1 MSATTLILPAGLRRR
16 PALLGGLAL
25 LCAVA
30 AIGAIGAGA
39 FPIPARATLSILL
52 EPLGI
57 ELGAH
62 APDQAMVLWGI
73 RLPRVLLGL
82 LIGATLGV
90 SGALM
95 QGLFR
100 NPLAEPGL
108 VGVGSGAALAA
119 AAVIV
124 FGGASYAALP
134 PLARELALPVAAFAG
149 GAACVWLVH
158 RLSVVE
164 GRVSV
169 ETMLLAGVAFNALGF
184 AGIGLLQAIA
194 DDQQLRGLTFW
205 MLGSLGGATW
215 TSLTAVAPLMAV
227 TLIGAPLLA
236 RALDA
241 LLLGEAEA
249 GHLGVRVERVRRIAV
264 ALVALGVGAGVAISG
279 LIGFIGL
286 IVPHMVRQAA
296 SPAHGTVI
304 PGAALLGAAMLVAA
318 DAVARTVVAP
328 AELPV
333 GVITSIAGA
342 PFFLAILLR
351 ARRGRA

>member
-1 MSATTLILPAGLRRR
+1 MNTAALTLPAGLRRR
-16 PALLGGLAL
+16 PAVLGGLAL
-25 LCAVA
+25 LCAA
-30 AIGAIGAGA
+30 ATVGAIGAGA
-39 FPIPARATLSILL
+39 FPIPAGATASILL

-62 APDQAMVLWGI
+62 TVDQAMVLWSI

-119 AAVIV
+119 ASVIV
-124 FGGASYAALP
+124 FGGAAYAAMP
-134 PLARELALPVAAFAG
+134 PIARELLLPAAAFAG
-149 GAACVWLVH
+149 GAGCVWLVH

-215 TSLTAVAPLMAV
+215 TTLAVVAPLMAV

-236 RALDA
+236 RSLDA

-249 GHLGVRVERVRRIAV
+249 GHLGVRVGRVRRAAV
-264 ALVALGVGAGVAISG
+264 ALVALGVGAGVAVSG

-296 SPAHGTVI
+296 SPAHGTVV
-304 PGAALLGAAMLVAA
+304 PGAALLGAALLVGA
-318 DAVARTVVAP
+318 DAVARTVAAP

>member
-25 LCAVA
+25 VCAVA

-39 FPIPARATLSILL
+39 FPIPARATFSILL

-62 APDQAMVLWGI
+62 AADQAMVLWGI

-82 LIGATLGV
+82 SIGATLGV

-134 PLARELALPVAAFAG
+134 PLARELGLPVAAFAG

-215 TSLTAVAPLMAV
+215 TSLAVVAPLMAV

-249 GHLGVRVERVRRIAV
+249 GHLGVRVERVRRFAV

-318 DAVARTVVAP
+318 DAVARTVAAP

>member
-1 MSATTLILPAGLRRR
+1 MSTAALALPAGLRRR
-16 PALLGGLAL
+16 PAVLGGLAL
-25 LCAVA
+25 LCVA
-30 AIGAIGAGA
+30 ATIGAIGAGA
-39 FPIPARATLSILL
+39 FPIPADATLSILL
-52 EPLGI
+52 EPLGLD
-57 ELGAH
+57 LGAH
-62 APDQAMVLWGI
+62 APDQAMVLWNI

-108 VGVGSGAALAA
+108 IGVGSGAALAA
-119 AAVIV
+119 ASVIV
-124 FGGASYAALP
+124 FGGAAYAALP
-134 PLARELALPVAAFAG
+134 PIARELALPIAAFFG
-149 GAACVWLVH
+149 GAICVGLVH
-158 RLSVVE
+158 RLAVVE

-169 ETMLLAGVAFNALGF
+169 ETLLLAGVAFNALGF
-184 AGIGLLQAIA
+184 AGIGLLQSLA

-215 TSLTAVAPLMAV
+215 TTLAATAPLMLIA
-227 TLIGAPLLA
+227 LIGAPLLA
-236 RALDA
+236 RSLDA

-249 GHLGVRVERVRRIAV
+249 GHLGVRVGRVRRAAV
-264 ALVALGVGAGVAISG
+264 ALVALGVGAGVAVSG

-286 IVPHMVRQAA
+286 IVPHMIRQAT

-304 PGAALLGAAMLVAA
+304 PGAALLGAALLVLA
-318 DAVARTVVAP
+318 DAVARTVAAP

-342 PFFLAILLR
+342 PFFLVILLR
-351 ARRGRA
+351 ARRGRS

>member
-1 MSATTLILPAGLRRR
+1 MNAAALTLPAGLRRR

-25 LCAVA
+25 LCVA
-30 AIGAIGAGA
+30 AAVGAIGAGA
-39 FPIPARATLSILL
+39 FPIPARATVSILL

-57 ELGAH
+57 ELGGH
-62 APDQAMVLWGI
+62 AADQAMVLWGI

-100 NPLAEPGL
+100 NPLAEPAL

-119 AAVIV
+119 ASVIV
-124 FGGASYAALP
+124 FGGAGFAALP
-134 PLARELALPVAAFAG
+134 AVLRELGLPMAAFVG
-149 GAACVWLVH
+149 GAVCVWLVH

-215 TSLTAVAPLMAV
+215 TTLAVVAPLMWV
-227 TLIGAPLLA
+227 TLIGGPLLA

-264 ALVALGVGAGVAISG
+264 ALVALGVGAAVAISG

-304 PGAALLGAAMLVAA
+304 PGAALLGAALLVAA
-318 DAVARTVVAP
+318 DAVARTIVAP
-328 AELPV
+328 AELPI

-351 ARRGRA
+351 ARRGRP